1 MPLPAP
7 ARTRSGPP
15 TVKTA
20 RRCSGLSRLPKALSK
35 RARFALRNLAFVSC
49 ILNRTFTVL
58 KMGFFIRKNY
68 YLFLQEIIAG
78 ERGELSEGGSSIS
91 PAECKKSTFVKF
103 VTPQKSGFQQF
114 TMLEMPSGR
123 KIKASDKAKL
133 YFSVICQILSH
144 FPSDFTFLRKSL
156 KASELWLFCF
166 VNITNTFSAFC
177 RPSPSFSPAPWD
189 WTQTS

>member
-1 MPLPAP
+1 
-7 ARTRSGPP
+7 
-15 TVKTA
+15 
-20 RRCSGLSRLPKALSK
+20 
-35 RARFALRNLAFVSC
+35 
-49 ILNRTFTVL
+49 
-58 KMGFFIRKNY
+58 MGFFIRKNY

-114 TMLEMPSGR
+114 TMLEMWITLWRKSVIFFISALFFSKKRQVFHILPSGR